1 MKAWQLFV
9 HSVRLI
15 VNNFESALRI
25 SGVLYLVQAITQ
37 IYLFQNMDTEV
48 LPDGTEMPVMA
59 LEDSFAF
66 LLLSIF
72 SVVASLWIAVAWH
85 RFVLNEEYP
94 SGWMPRWHGANM
106 LGYLGRSILIGLLIT
121 VGCLVIS
128 LPLGLMAA
136 LLPFLLPAMPVVIIL
151 FGVWVFFR
159 LSPVLPAAAL
169 GQTVSLRA
177 AWSETAPFAKV
188 ILQLSAIVVAAFLLI
203 MTPSLLAAGTESVI
217 ALVYDLAIGWLVTM
231 VGISTLTTVYGHV
244 VEGRGVE

>member
-59 LEDSFAF
+59 LADSFAF

-72 SVVASLWIAVAWH
+72 SVIASLWIAVAWH
-85 RFVLNEEYP
+85 RFVLKEEYP
-94 SGWMPRWHGANM
+94 SGWIPKWHGSNM
-106 LGYLGRSILIGLLIT
+106 LGYLGRSILISLLIM
-121 VGCLVIS
+121 VGCFAIS
-128 LPLGLMAA
+128 LPLGLLVI
-136 LLPFLLPAMPVVIIL
+136 LLPFLMPAVPIAMIL
-151 FGVWVFFR
+151 FVVWLLFR
-159 LSPVLPAAAL
+159 MSTALPSAAL
-169 GQTVSLRA
+169 GKTVSLKD
-177 AWSETAPFAKV
+177 AWSETAPHSPV
-188 ILQLSAIVVAAFLLI
+188 ILQLSAITVVAFLII
-203 MTPSLLAAGTESVI
+203 MTPSLLAAESESVI
-217 ALVYDLAIGWLVTM
+217 GLIYDLVIGWMVTM